1 MTAPAAA
8 AAAAAPK
15 HRILVADDHALVRE
29 GIGKVL
35 SLDERLMVAGEAV
48 SAADVL
54 ARLKRGGIDLVL
66 LDLLMP
72 GATDVDLIKR
82 VVAAHPKVPVLV
94 LTMHADPHIARR
106 ALEAGALGYLTKD
119 ASPELLVDAVHHVLA
134 GRSYVDPSLSGA
146 LIRGE
151 PASPREQMEQ
161 LSTRERQVLVA
172 LVTGRSVMD
181 IAEELQLAP
190 NTVSTYK
197 GRLMEKLGQ
206 ASLSDLVRYAMR
218 HGLVD

>member
-1 MTAPAAA
+1 MTSPAAA
-8 AAAAAPK
+8 APRK

-35 SLDERLMVAGEAV
+35 ALDDRLVVGAEAT

-54 ARLKRGGIDLVL
+54 AQLERGGFDLVL

-72 GATDVDLIKR
+72 GASDMDLIGR
-82 VVAAHPKVPVLV
+82 IVAAHPRLPVLV

-119 ASPELLVDAVHHVLA
+119 SSPELLVDAVHHVLA

-146 LIRGE
+146 LIRGDRDPSGNE
-151 PASPREQMEQ
+151 LDQ
-161 LSTRERQVLVA
+161 LSARERQVLVA

-181 IAEELQLAP
+181 IADQLQLAP

-197 GRLMEKLGQ
+197 ARLMEKLGQ
-206 ASLSDLVRYAMR
+206 ASLSDLVRYALR
-218 HGLVD
+218 HGLVE

>member
-1 MTAPAAA
+1 MNST
-8 AAAAAPK
+8 AAAAPQK

-35 SLDERLMVAGEAV
+35 GLDARLVVAGEAV

-82 VVAAHPKVPVLV
+82 VVTAHPKVPVLV

-151 PASPREQMEQ
+151 PASPHEQMEQ

-172 LVTGRSVMD
+172 LVTGRSVME
-181 IAEELQLAP
+181 IAEQLQLAP

-206 ASLSDLVRYAMR
+206 SSLSDLVRYALR

>member
-1 MTAPAAA
+1 MTPP

-35 SLDERLMVAGEAV
+35 GLDERIVVAGEAV

-82 VVAAHPKVPVLV
+82 IVAAHPKVPVLV

-146 LIRGE
+146 LLRGE

-181 IAEELQLAP
+181 IAEDLQLAP

>member
-1 MTAPAAA
+1 MNSPVKAATR
-8 AAAAAPK
+8 K

-35 SLDERLMVAGEAV
+35 GFDEQLVVAGEAV

-54 ARLKRGGIDLVL
+54 ASLKRGGIDLLL

-72 GATDVDLIKR
+72 GANDVDLIRR
-82 VVAAHPKVPVLV
+82 VVTAHPKLPVLV

-146 LIRGE
+146 LIRGAHDTPSE
-151 PASPREQMEQ
+151 PMEQ
-161 LSTRERQVLVA
+161 LSARERQVLVA
-172 LVTGRSVMD
+172 LVNGRSVME
-181 IAEELQLAP
+181 IAEELSLAP

-197 GRLMEKLGQ
+197 SRLMEKLNQ
-206 ASLSDLVRYAMR
+206 ANLSDLVRYALR
-218 HGLVD
+218 HGLVS

>member
-1 MTAPAAA
+1 MTSPAAA
-8 AAAAAPK
+8 ARK

-35 SLDERLMVAGEAV
+35 GFDDRLVVAGEAA
-48 SAADVL
+48 SAASVL
-54 ARLKRGGIDLVL
+54 EHLRRGGIDLLL

-72 GATDVDLIKR
+72 GANDVDLIR
-82 VVAAHPKVPVLV
+82 RVAATHPKVPILV

-146 LIRGE
+146 LIRGDRSAHE
-151 PASPREQMEQ
+151 PIEQ

-172 LVTGRSVMD
+172 LVNGSSVME
-181 IAEELQLAP
+181 IAEELHLAP

-197 GRLMEKLGQ
+197 ARLMEKLGQ
-206 ASLSDLVRYAMR
+206 ATLSDLVRYAMR
-218 HGLVD
+218 HGLGG

>member
-1 MTAPAAA
+1 MAHNMTMSETPTTRQ
-8 AAAAAPK
+8 
-15 HRILVADDHALVRE
+15 HRILVADDHVLVRE
-29 GIGKVL
+29 GIRKVL
-35 SLDERLMVAGEAV
+35 GFDDRLVVADEATTAQ
-48 SAADVL
+48 AVL
-54 ARLKRGGIDLVL
+54 ARLNRGGIDLLL

-72 GATDVDLIKR
+72 GCNDVDLIER
-82 VVAAHPKVPVLV
+82 VAAAHPALHVLV

-119 ASPELLVDAVHHVLA
+119 SSPELLVDAVHQVIA

-146 LIRGE
+146 LIRAE
-151 PASPREQMEQ
+151 LKKPESLEL

-172 LVTGRSVMD
+172 LVQGHSVME
-181 IAEELQLAP
+181 IAEKLQLAA

-197 GRLMEKLGQ
+197 ARLMEKLGQ

-218 HGLVD
+218 HGVVG

>member
-1 MTAPAAA
+1 MTSPAAA
-8 AAAAAPK
+8 VSQK

-35 SLDERLMVAGEAV
+35 GLDDRLVVAGEAV
-48 SAADVL
+48 SATDVL
-54 ARLKRGGIDLVL
+54 SRLKRGGIDLVL

-82 VVAAHPKVPVLV
+82 VVAAHPKLPVLV

-134 GRSYVDPSLSGA
+134 GRSYVDPSVSGA

-151 PASPREQMEQ
+151 PASPREQLEQ

-172 LVTGRSVMD
+172 LVTGRTVME

-206 ASLSDLVRYAMR
+206 TSLSDLVRYALR
-218 HGLVD
+218 HGLVN

>member
-1 MTAPAAA
+1 MKSPAAA
-8 AAAAAPK
+8 APQK

-35 SLDERLMVAGEAV
+35 GLDDRLVVAGEAV
-48 SAADVL
+48 SAAEVL

-172 LVTGRSVMD
+172 LVTGRSVME

-206 ASLSDLVRYAMR
+206 SSLSDLVRYALR